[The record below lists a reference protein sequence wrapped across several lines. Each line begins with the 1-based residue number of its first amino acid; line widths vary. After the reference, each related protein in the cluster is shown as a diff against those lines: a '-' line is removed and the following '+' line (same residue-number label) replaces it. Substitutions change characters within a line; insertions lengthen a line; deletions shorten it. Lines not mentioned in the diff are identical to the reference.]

1 MTFDIN
7 SLPDVQFAD
16 LDTAT
21 VQSAII
27 TYYEGLTLSVLYP
40 GDPVRL
46 FLSTLAAVIAQR
58 NVLLDFTGK
67 MNLLRYATGAYLDQ
81 IAAMYD
87 VQRLQ
92 PSFAG
97 AIERFS
103 VAAPQLADQPIPQ
116 GTRVTADG
124 LIYFATKA
132 LATLPAGLLYVD
144 IPIEA
149 TTAGAAANGLVAG
162 QISRLV
168 DPLPFVVNVAN
179 TIATSGG
186 ADTEQ
191 DDPFRARIQLSP
203 ESFSVAGPEL
213 AYVFWAESANP
224 DITDVSVWSPSDGV
238 VNVAILTSAGIPD
251 PASEEIQDVTAA
263 LSAKNRR
270 PLTDKVTVM
279 PAVAFAAD
287 FTVTWFIT
295 TDQAPYEATIATNV
309 AAAVASYIAWQT
321 ASIGLDLIPGKLT
334 QLCLEAG
341 AKRITTTGLVY
352 TVVGQDSVVQF
363 AVNNNRIIFG
373 GIEAP

>member
-1 MTFDIN
+1 
-7 SLPDVQFAD
+7 
-16 LDTAT
+16 
-21 VQSAII
+21 
-27 TYYEGLTLSVLYP
+27 
-40 GDPVRL
+40 
-46 FLSTLAAVIAQR
+46 
-58 NVLLDFTGK
+58 
-67 MNLLRYATGAYLDQ
+67 
-81 IAAMYD
+81 
-87 VQRLQ
+87 
-92 PSFAG
+92 
-97 AIERFS
+97 
-103 VAAPQLADQPIPQ
+103 
-116 GTRVTADG
+116 
-124 LIYFATKA
+124 
-132 LATLPAGLLYVD
+132 
-144 IPIEA
+144 
-149 TTAGAAANGLVAG
+149 VAG